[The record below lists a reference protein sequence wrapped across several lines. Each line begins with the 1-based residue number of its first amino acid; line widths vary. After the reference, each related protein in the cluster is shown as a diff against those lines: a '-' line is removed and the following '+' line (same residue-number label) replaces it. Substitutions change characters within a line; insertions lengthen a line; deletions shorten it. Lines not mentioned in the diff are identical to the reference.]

1 MCLCGVSPA
10 PKWYIFAN
18 ACREQFSQ
26 LRDYRSAFSHIQ
38 FGDNKIKY
46 FMKGSAGYTR
56 IKITNCEN
64 NFLCSG
70 KTNALKRTANI
81 GLRSIFRLKTGA
93 FMFLLLE
100 SRKGAEESASFM
112 LHDTAKRLWNVI

>member
-1 MCLCGVSPA
+1 
-10 PKWYIFAN
+10 
-18 ACREQFSQ
+18 
-26 LRDYRSAFSHIQ
+26 
-38 FGDNKIKY
+38 
-46 FMKGSAGYTR
+46 MKGSAGYTR

-112 LHDTAKRLWNVI
+112 LHDTAKRL